1 MSAKQ
6 TRVSIVGGGAWGIA
20 LATAAAGAGSE
31 VLLYSRRGREMD
43 VKGVTVTR
51 SLADVG
57 KHGALIVLAV
67 PSGVARV
74 VARELG
80 DHLDGHHEI
89 VHGVRGLVSVP
100 PPPTGGSELATIS
113 AVLREETPVRRI
125 GALGGPVLTDELAA
139 GSPSV
144 MVVASRYPEV
154 IASIR
159 AAFHAPAL
167 RIYSTDDLV
176 GLEWA
181 SALTGVLAVAVGYAR
196 GVGLGGGLIS
206 AFVTR
211 GVHEAARVAG
221 AAGAEERTFTGLG
234 GFGDVLATL
243 AEEAR
248 PEVRLGEAIARG
260 EKMDRA
266 LAAIGQRIEAI
277 ELAPKV
283 AQFAIH
289 HKVPSPILQAVAN
302 GILAPKPPEDLVH
315 QLMTAPLMGG
325 A

>member
-1 MSAKQ
+1 MTKQ
-6 TRVSIVGGGAWGIA
+6 QPRVSVVGGGAWGVA
-20 LATAAAGAGSE
+20 LAAAAAGAGSD
-31 VLLYSRRGREMD
+31 VLLYSRRGREIETH
-43 VKGVTVTR
+43 GVTVTR

-57 KHGALIVLAV
+57 KHGALIILAV

-80 DHLDGHHEI
+80 DHVDGHHQI

-100 PPPTGGSELATIS
+100 PPPIGGPELATVS
-113 AVLREETPVRRI
+113 AVLRDETPAHRF
-125 GALGGPVLTDELAA
+125 GALGGPVLTEELAA
-139 GSPSV
+139 GAPSV
-144 MVVASRYPEV
+144 MVVASRYPDV
-154 IASIR
+154 IAAVR
-159 AAFHAPAL
+159 AAFSAPSL
-167 RIYSTDDLV
+167 RLYSTDDLV

-234 GFGDVLATL
+234 GFGDILATL

-260 EKMDRA
+260 ETIERA
-266 LAAIGQRIEAI
+266 LTAIGQRIEAI

-283 AQFAIH
+283 AQFAKH
-289 HKVPSPILQAVAN
+289 HRVESPILQAVAH
-302 GILAPKPPEDLVH
+302 GILAQKPPQDLVQ
-315 QLMTAPLMGG
+315 QLMTAPLIGN